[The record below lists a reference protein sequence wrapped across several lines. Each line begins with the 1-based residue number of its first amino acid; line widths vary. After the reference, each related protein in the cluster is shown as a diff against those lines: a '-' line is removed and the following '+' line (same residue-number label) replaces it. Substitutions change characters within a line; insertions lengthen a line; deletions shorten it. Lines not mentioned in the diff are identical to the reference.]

1 MFSNSYKLPNKLISI
16 RVLRV
21 LAFLKSDY
29 RLVWFGNLLVTI
41 SVTQNRGF
49 FEGAHLYVTIAIKR
63 LISQWI

>member
-49 FEGAHLYVTIAIKR
+49 FEGAHLCLRYKVNS
-63 LISQWI
+63 LSF